1 MTEIIVFG
9 ELFEWDQSKASSN
22 KNKHGISFET
32 ASQIFLGECLFLLDD
47 GSDPSEER
55 WLAIGLLSDTA
66 VVVVYAER
74 GEWLRLISARR
85 ATRQEREML
94 FRELGIQV

>member
-9 ELFEWDQSKASSN
+9 ELFEWEQSKASSN